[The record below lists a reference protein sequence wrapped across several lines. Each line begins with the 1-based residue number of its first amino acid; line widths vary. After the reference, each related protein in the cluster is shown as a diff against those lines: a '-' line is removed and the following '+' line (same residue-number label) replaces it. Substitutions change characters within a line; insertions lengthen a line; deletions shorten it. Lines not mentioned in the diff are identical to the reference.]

1 MSMIRKGLAAAGLGA
16 AAAAAIA
23 GSASAHGVDDNDG
36 VDLDVQ
42 DLLVDVEDTG
52 QVATNNADGQGGGE
66 AEGAGVSQ
74 GDEQWGFAG
83 DDNDLVDVDVQG
95 ITALLEDVLQI
106 GVND

>member
-23 GSASAHGVDDNDG
+23 GSASAHDNDG
-36 VDLDVQ
+36 VDVDVQ

-52 QVATNNADGQGGGE
+52 QVATNNADGQDGGQG
-66 AEGAGVSQ
+66 EGAGVSQ
-74 GDEQWGFAG
+74 GDKQWGFSG

-95 ITALLEDVLQI
+95 IPALLEDVLQI